1 MALVPCYRGSVNAW
15 ECDENDHLNVRFYLA
30 KANQGLPFVLE
41 AIGLGPAALE
51 RTGARPRIRAQH
63 ARFLKE
69 SRPATPLTVEAGLAA
84 EEGHRLTIYSEV
96 RHSLNREVLA
106 TLLTELELTGGDGA
120 PKPVSLSPDA
130 PRCTVPEHGAPRG
143 IAAAREALRPA
154 REAIAEMGFV
164 EIGRGTV
171 AAGECDPSGDM
182 ELFQYVGRIS
192 DSVVNLLAHFQTDE
206 ELSRRS
212 TGIEGGALVELRIA
226 FHAQLRVGSRFSIQ
240 SGIAAAGRKTQH
252 FVHLF
257 FDEASRACVATAQG
271 IAVAMDLKT
280 RRAIELPQARRR
292 RIEAGLLR
300 LRG

>member
-30 KANQGLPFVLE
+30 KANQGLPFVLG
-41 AIGLGPAALE
+41 ALGLSPAALDGA
-51 RTGARPRIRAQH
+51 GARARIRAQH
-63 ARFLKE
+63 ARFLRE

-84 EEGHRLTIYSEV
+84 EEGHRLTLYSEI
-96 RHSLNREVLA
+96 RHTLNRDVLA
-106 TLLTELELTGGDGA
+106 TLLTEVELTGEDGS
-120 PKPVSLSPDA
+120 PRPIPLSPDA
-130 PRCTVPEHGAPRG
+130 PRCSVPDHGAPRG

-154 REAIAEMGFV
+154 RDEIAAMGFV

-171 AAGECDPSGDM
+171 AAAECDPAGDL
-182 ELFQYVGRIS
+182 ELYQYVGRMS
-192 DSVVNLLAHFQTDE
+192 DSVVNLLARFQTEE

-212 TGIEGGALVELRIA
+212 SGVEGGALVELRIA
-226 FHAQLRVGSRFSIQ
+226 FHGTLRAGNAFTLH
-240 SGIAAAGRKTQH
+240 SGVAATGRKTQH

-280 RRAIELPQARRR
+280 RKAIDLPESRRR

-300 LRG
+300 LRR